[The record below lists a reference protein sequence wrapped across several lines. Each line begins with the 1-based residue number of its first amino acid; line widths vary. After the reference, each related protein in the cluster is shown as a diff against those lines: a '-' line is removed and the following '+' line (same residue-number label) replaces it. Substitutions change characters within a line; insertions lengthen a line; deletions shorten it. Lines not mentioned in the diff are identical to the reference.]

1 MHTIQLSVLL
11 WTIVWLCLL
20 LGLGLPEQAIDY
32 PLGLGLVVEDEVTE
46 FHDSLVHKNIQFNN

>member
-11 WTIVWLCLL
+11 WIIVWLCLL

-46 FHDSLVHKNIQFNN
+46 FS